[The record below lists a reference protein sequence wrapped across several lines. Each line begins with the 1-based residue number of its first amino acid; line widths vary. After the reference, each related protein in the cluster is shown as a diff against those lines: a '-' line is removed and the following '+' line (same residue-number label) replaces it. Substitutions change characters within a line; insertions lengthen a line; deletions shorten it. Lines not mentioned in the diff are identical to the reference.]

1 MSWAERQNLLCC
13 LNAVPAR
20 CAWVVTWA
28 FSPFLSMSVAAC
40 IQWHFLYASLQRITR
55 KRLHAPVG
63 FPGSSAGKESACNAG
78 DLGSIPGLGRSP
90 EEGKGYPVQYSG
102 LENSMDCIARGVS
115 KSWIWLSDFHFY
127 FPSAGGMNSISG
139 WGTKIHAAWCSLH
152 THTHAGWGE
161 NIALQISWV
170 HLSSRSPKE
179 NPTNKT
185 NPQQSAVE
193 DQRWRRCLAG
203 GELTPLGS
211 WAQIQRCWLCS
222 STVLGYGD
230 FYGAVVPQNLE
241 GIRGHSLGGSEQS
254 LFWKP
259 H

>member
-1 MSWAERQNLLCC
+1 MGSQRVRYDWATFTFTFPVQG
-13 LNAVPAR
+13 
-20 CAWVVTWA
+20 AWVPSLVGEQR
-28 FSPFLSMSVAAC
+28 SMPHGAAYT
-40 IQWHFLYASLQRITR
+40 HT
-55 KRLHAPVG
+55 
-63 FPGSSAGKESACNAG
+63 
-78 DLGSIPGLGRSP
+78 
-90 EEGKGYPVQYSG
+90 
-102 LENSMDCIARGVS
+102 
-115 KSWIWLSDFHFY
+115 
-127 FPSAGGMNSISG
+127 
-139 WGTKIHAAWCSLH
+139 H

-222 STVLGYGD
+222 NTVLGYGN

-241 GIRGHSLGGSEQS
+241 GTRGHNLGGSEQR
-254 LFWKP
+254 LFWKL